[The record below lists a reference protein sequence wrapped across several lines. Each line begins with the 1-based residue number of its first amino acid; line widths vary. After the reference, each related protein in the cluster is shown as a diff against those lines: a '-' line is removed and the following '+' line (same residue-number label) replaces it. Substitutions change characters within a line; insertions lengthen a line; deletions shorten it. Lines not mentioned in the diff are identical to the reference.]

1 MYGLEFTY
9 SSKITQNTLFTGE
22 NHMKTAVVTG
32 GARGIGRGIAEH
44 LAAEGWN
51 LALCGSKPAENEKV
65 AQAVEEIA
73 ALAAEKSGTRVKYYS
88 CDVSDAAARAEFLD
102 AVDADFGTIHL
113 LVNNA
118 GVGARV
124 RADILEMTE
133 ENYAW
138 LMKINLQGPFF
149 LTQAAARKMIAA
161 REAGSRDAFC
171 IINTSSISSTVA
183 SVSRGEYCISKAGIS
198 MATKLWAVRLAEYD
212 IPVYEIRPGIIH
224 SDMTAVVTEKYDRL
238 IAEGLVPQNRWGF
251 PEDVGRAAA
260 MLARG
265 DLRYSTG
272 QVIMVDGGMQ
282 IERL

>member
-1 MYGLEFTY
+1 
-9 SSKITQNTLFTGE
+9 
-22 NHMKTAVVTG
+22 MKTAIVTG

-44 LAAEGWN
+44 LASEGWN
-51 LALCGSKPAENEKV
+51 LALCGSKPAEDEKV
-65 AQAVEEIA
+65 AQAVTEIA
-73 ALAAEKSGTRVKYYS
+73 ALAREKSGTSVKYYV
-88 CDVSDAAARAEFLD
+88 CDVSDPAARGAFLQ
-102 AVDADFGTIHL
+102 AATADFGTIHL

-124 RADILEMTE
+124 RADVLEMTE
-133 ENYAW
+133 ENYEW

-149 LTQAAARKMIAA
+149 LTQAVAKQMIQARKDGNS
-161 REAGSRDAFC
+161 EPFT

-198 MATKLWAVRLAEYD
+198 MATKLWAVRLAEFD

-251 PEDVGRAAA
+251 PDDIGRAAA

>member
-1 MYGLEFTY
+1 
-9 SSKITQNTLFTGE
+9 
-22 NHMKTAVVTG
+22 MKTAIITG

-44 LAAEGWN
+44 LVKEGWA
-51 LALCGSKPAENEKV
+51 LALCGSKPADEPKV
-65 AQAVEEIA
+65 IQAVAEIA
-73 ALAAEKSGTRVKYYS
+73 ALTSEKVLYFQ
-88 CDVSDAAARAEFLD
+88 CDVSSATDRAAFLD
-102 AVDADFGTIHL
+102 AVEKEFGTVQL

-124 RADILEMTE
+124 RADVLDMTE
-133 ENYAW
+133 ENYEW

-149 LTQAAARKMIAA
+149 LTQAVAKRMIAA
-161 REAGSRDAFC
+161 REAGNTEPFT

-183 SVSRGEYCISKAGIS
+183 SISRGEYCISKAGIS
-198 MATKLWAVRLAEYD
+198 MATKLWAVRLAPHD
-212 IPVYEIRPGIIH
+212 IQVYEIRPGIIKT
-224 SDMTAVVTEKYDRL
+224 DMTAAVTEKYDRL
-238 IAEGLVPQNRWGF
+238 IAEGLVIQNRWGF
-251 PEDVGRAAA
+251 PDDIGRAAA

>member
-1 MYGLEFTY
+1 
-9 SSKITQNTLFTGE
+9 
-22 NHMKTAVVTG
+22 MKTAIITG

-44 LAAEGWN
+44 LTKEGWA
-51 LALCGSKPAENEKV
+51 LALCGSKPADEPKV
-65 AQAVEEIA
+65 AQAVAETA
-73 ALAAEKSGTRVKYYS
+73 ALTSEKVRYFQ
-88 CDVSDAAARAEFLD
+88 CDVSSASDRAAFLD
-102 AVDADFGTIHL
+102 AVEKEFGTVQL

-124 RADILEMTE
+124 RADVLEMTE
-133 ENYAW
+133 ENYEW

-149 LTQAAARKMIAA
+149 LTQAVAKRMIAA
-161 REAGSRDAFC
+161 REAGNTEPFT

-183 SVSRGEYCISKAGIS
+183 SISRGEYCISKAGIS
-198 MATKLWAVRLAEYD
+198 MATKLWAVRLAPHD
-212 IPVYEIRPGIIH
+212 IQVYEIRPGIIKT
-224 SDMTAVVTEKYDRL
+224 DMTAAVTEKYDRL
-238 IAEGLVPQNRWGF
+238 IAEGLVIQNRWGF
-251 PEDVGRAAA
+251 PDDIGRAAA

>member
-1 MYGLEFTY
+1 
-9 SSKITQNTLFTGE
+9 
-22 NHMKTAVVTG
+22 MKTAIITG

-44 LAAEGWN
+44 LAVEGWA
-51 LALCGSKPAENEKV
+51 LALCGSKPADEPKV
-65 AQAVEEIA
+65 AQAVAEIA
-73 ALAAEKSGTRVKYYS
+73 AGTSEKVRYFQ
-88 CDVSDAAARAEFLD
+88 CDVSSASDRAAFLD
-102 AVDADFGTIHL
+102 AVEKEFGTVQL

-124 RADILEMTE
+124 RADVLEMTE
-133 ENYAW
+133 ENYEW

-149 LTQAAARKMIAA
+149 LTQAVAKRMIAA
-161 REAGSRDAFC
+161 REAGNTEPLT

-183 SVSRGEYCISKAGIS
+183 SISRGEYCISKAGIS
-198 MATKLWAVRLAEYD
+198 MATKLWAVRLAPHD
-212 IPVYEIRPGIIH
+212 IQVYEIRPGIIKT
-224 SDMTAVVTEKYDRL
+224 DMTAAVTEKYDRL
-238 IAEGLVPQNRWGF
+238 IAEGLVIQNRWGF
-251 PEDVGRAAA
+251 PDDIGRAAA